1 MGSSSYITDREGRIT
16 QHTEYIAFGEVLFE
30 EHSTSKTMPYLFNG
44 KELDTETELYY
55 YGARYYDPRVSLWLN
70 VDPLAEKTM
79 TPYAYTN
86 NNPIMLVDPDGRSGE
101 DPPISF
107 GFRIGVSIGIG
118 SNGIN
123 FNAGISAGVQYR
135 TPNFQAVA
143 FASANVYGGQQLG
156 TSYMTKGVQYD
167 LTAGAYASIGNG
179 TGTPHNF
186 YTLNYNTP
194 SPFDNTFDMSLT
206 YGQARTFNSAI
217 NHYGD
222 GPGWQTQGI
231 IGARFGNNFSFST
244 NNDAKIYGTALIFN
258 DTPTDAGWTGG
269 IVLNLAGIEAGYQ
282 NFSGY
287 WPEFGSAGKEYGYIF
302 SSNNRSI
309 KNGEYHESLNR
320 AFNFVRKG
328 SVTGGVFSKA
338 WLQNWIHKNFS
349 NDGTYIYNNQGNV
362 NISSGK

>member
-1 MGSSSYITDREGRIT
+1 M
-16 QHTEYIAFGEVLFE
+16 
-30 EHSTSKTMPYLFNG
+30 FNG
-44 KELDTETELYY
+44 KELDSETGLYY

-86 NNPIMLVDPDGRSGE
+86 NNPIMLVDPTGMKGE
-101 DPPISF
+101 DPPTSF

-179 TGTPHNF
+179 TGIPHNF

-194 SPFDNTFDMSLT
+194 SPFNNTFDSSLSYGQMLT
-206 YGQARTFNSAI
+206 YNSAI
-217 NHYGD
+217 NALGD
-222 GPGWQTQGI
+222 GPGMQSQGFV
-231 IGARFGNNFSFST
+231 GGRLGNNFSFST
-244 NNDAKIYGTALIFN
+244 NNDASAYGSNLLYN
-258 DTPTDAGWTGG
+258 KETDAGWTGG
-269 IVLNLAGIEAGYQ
+269 IVINAGWIEFGYQ

-287 WPEFGSAGKEYGYIF
+287 WPEFGKKDS
-302 SSNNRSI
+302 
-309 KNGEYHESLNR
+309 NGEPLYPYGHVFSAENRANTGQNGKYHQGLNR

-328 SVTGGVFSKA
+328 SVTGGVFSGA
-338 WLQNWIHKNFS
+338 WFQNWIHKKVS